1 MSQRDSES
9 NLCISEVKKSAIIFL
24 KVLTLLFL
32 LSYTIR
38 MKDMIN
44 YDIQDLREEQ
54 EYINAP
60 VQTEDNWLFN
70 ANEAMAEAI
79 ATKYQ

>member
-1 MSQRDSES
+1 MDD
-9 NLCISEVKKSAIIFL
+9 N
-24 KVLTLLFL
+24 
-32 LSYTIR
+32 IR

-70 ANEAMAEAI
+70 ANEACVQLMEE
-79 ATKYQ
+79 KYQ